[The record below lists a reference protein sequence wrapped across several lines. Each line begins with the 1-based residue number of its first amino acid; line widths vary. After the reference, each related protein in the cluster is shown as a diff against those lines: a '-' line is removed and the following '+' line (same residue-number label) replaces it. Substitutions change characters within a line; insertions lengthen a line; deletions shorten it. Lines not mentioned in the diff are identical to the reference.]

1 MYTKKITA
9 MAWAKLNFPEQ
20 IEALKL
26 VFHLFASEFY
36 YFLLYFLHHW
46 DKSDKAVV
54 WIFVNKCKKGLIR
67 KSDPESG
74 ENNETLFTLVS
85 I

>member
-1 MYTKKITA
+1 MLFCIILIKLVNTTFFFKKREGMYTNKITA

-54 WIFVNKCKKGLIR
+54 WIFVN
-67 KSDPESG
+67 
-74 ENNETLFTLVS
+74 
-85 I
+85 